1 MVDRILNF
9 LKNKYFIGAVVAVFL
24 GILFNSVASYM
35 QGKANEEEFKKF
47 QEINNS
53 LSSEN
58 SINLEDVDFEFDS
71 IGFEIITKSV
81 FAKKALDE
89 RNFSEAFM
97 LFEDVFFK
105 IKDSS
110 ISKDTKEVLLEQ
122 YYENLI
128 RLSMELDDFNKGD
141 SLIKENKIE
150 TVRYHDVAG
159 DFYKHF
165 QENEIAIYHY
175 DQAMLFDIDESQKNL
190 IKLKK
195 PII

>member
-1 MVDRILNF
+1 MVDRILDF
-9 LKNKYFIGAVVAVFL
+9 LKSKYFIGAVIAVFL
-24 GILFNSVASYM
+24 GLLINSIASYM

-53 LSSEN
+53 LSSAS
-58 SINLEDVDFEFDS
+58 SINLEDVDFEFNS
-71 IGFEIITKSV
+71 LGFEIITKSV

-89 RNFSEAFM
+89 QNFSEAFM
-97 LFEDVFFK
+97 LFEDVFYK

-128 RLSMELDDFNKGD
+128 RLSMELDNFNKGD
-141 SLIKENKIE
+141 SLIKENNLA

-190 IKLKK
+190 IELKK

>member
-1 MVDRILNF
+1 MVDRVLDFI
-9 LKNKYFIGAVVAVFL
+9 KNKYFIGSVVAVFL
-24 GILFNSVASYM
+24 GLLINSIASYA

-58 SINLEDVDFEFDS
+58 PINLEDVDFEFDS

-89 RNFSEAFM
+89 ENLSEASM
-97 LFEDVFFK
+97 LFEDVFNK
-105 IKDSS
+105 VKESS

-128 RLSMELDDFNKGD
+128 RLSMELENFNMGD
-141 SLIKENKIE
+141 NLIKENKLD

-175 DQAMLFDIDESQKNL
+175 DQAMSFDIDDSQKNL

-195 PII
+195 PIN

>member
-1 MVDRILNF
+1 MVDRVLDFI
-9 LKNKYFIGAVVAVFL
+9 KNKYFIGTVVAVFL
-24 GILFNSVASYM
+24 GLLINSLASYA

-58 SINLEDVDFEFDS
+58 PINLEDVDFEFDS

-89 RNFSEAFM
+89 ENLSEASM
-97 LFEDVFFK
+97 LFEDVFNMVK
-105 IKDSS
+105 ESS
-110 ISKDTKEVLLEQ
+110 ISRDTKEVLLEQ

-128 RLSMELDDFNKGD
+128 RLSMELENFNMGD
-141 SLIKENKIE
+141 NLIKANKLD

-175 DQAMLFDIDESQKNL
+175 DQATSFDIDDSQKNL

-195 PII
+195 PIN

>member
-1 MVDRILNF
+1 MVDRILDF
-9 LKNKYFIGAVVAVFL
+9 LKNKYFIGVVVAIFL
-24 GILFNSVASYM
+24 GILINSVVSYM

-58 SINLEDVDFEFDS
+58 SINLEDIDFEFDS

>member
-1 MVDRILNF
+1 MVDRVLDFI
-9 LKNKYFIGAVVAVFL
+9 KNKYFIGAVVAVFL
-24 GILFNSVASYM
+24 GLLINSIASYA

-58 SINLEDVDFEFDS
+58 PINLEDVNFEFDS

-89 RNFSEAFM
+89 ENLSEASM
-97 LFEDVFFK
+97 LFEDVFNK
-105 IKDSS
+105 VKESS

-128 RLSMELDDFNKGD
+128 RLSMELENFSMGD
-141 SLIKENKIE
+141 NLIKENKLDS
-150 TVRYHDVAG
+150 VRYHDIAG

-165 QENEIAIYHY
+165 QKNEIAIYHY
-175 DQAMLFDIDESQKNL
+175 DQAMSFDIDDSQKNL

-195 PII
+195 PIN

>member
-1 MVDRILNF
+1 MIDRVLNF
-9 LKNKYFIGAVVAVFL
+9 LKNKYFIGAVVALFL
-24 GILFNSVASYM
+24 GLLISSIASYVEK
-35 QGKANEEEFKKF
+35 KANEEEFKKF

-58 SINLEDVDFEFDS
+58 QINLENVDFEFDS

-89 RNFSEAFM
+89 ENLSEASI
-97 LFEDVFFK
+97 LFEDVFYK
-105 IKDSS
+105 VKQSS

-128 RLSMELDDFNKGD
+128 RLSMELDNFDKGD
-141 SLIKENKIE
+141 SLIKENKLD
-150 TVRYHDVAG
+150 TFRYHDIAG
-159 DFYKHF
+159 DFYKYF
-165 QENEIAIYHY
+165 QENETAIYHY
-175 DQAMLFDIDESQKNL
+175 DLAVSYDMDDSQKNL

-195 PII
+195 PIN

>member
-1 MVDRILNF
+1 MVDRILDF
-9 LKNKYFIGAVVAVFL
+9 IKNKYFIGAVVAVFIGL
-24 GILFNSVASYM
+24 LINSIASYA

-53 LSSEN
+53 LSSEKP
-58 SINLEDVDFEFDS
+58 INLEDVDFEFDS

-89 RNFSEAFM
+89 ENLSEASM
-97 LFEDVFFK
+97 LFEDVFNVVK
-105 IKDSS
+105 ESS

-128 RLSMELDDFNKGD
+128 RLSMELENFNMGD
-141 SLIKENKIE
+141 NLIKENKLD

-175 DQAMLFDIDESQKNL
+175 DQALSFDIDDSQKNL

-195 PII
+195 PIN

>member
-1 MVDRILNF
+1 MYKR
-9 LKNKYFIGAVVAVFL
+9 
-24 GILFNSVASYM
+24 
-35 QGKANEEEFKKF
+35 Q
-47 QEINNS
+47 
-53 LSSEN
+53 
-58 SINLEDVDFEFDS
+58 DFEFDS

-141 SLIKENKIE
+141 SLIKENKLE

>member
-1 MVDRILNF
+1 MIDRVLNF
-9 LKNKYFIGAVVAVFL
+9 LKNKYFIGAVVALFL
-24 GILFNSVASYM
+24 GLLISSIASYVEK
-35 QGKANEEEFKKF
+35 KANEEEFKKF

-58 SINLEDVDFEFDS
+58 QINLENVDFEFDS

-89 RNFSEAFM
+89 ENLSEASI
-97 LFEDVFFK
+97 LFEDVFYK
-105 IKDSS
+105 VKQSS

-128 RLSMELDDFNKGD
+128 RLSMELDNFDKGD
-141 SLIKENKIE
+141 NLIKENKLD
-150 TVRYHDVAG
+150 TFRYHDIAG
-159 DFYKHF
+159 DFYKYF
-165 QENEIAIYHY
+165 QENETAIYHY
-175 DQAMLFDIDESQKNL
+175 DQAVSFDMDDSQKNL

-195 PII
+195 PIN

>member
-1 MVDRILNF
+1 MVDRVLDFI
-9 LKNKYFIGAVVAVFL
+9 KNKYFIGAVVAVFL
-24 GILFNSVASYM
+24 GLLINSITSYA

-53 LSSEN
+53 LSSEKP
-58 SINLEDVDFEFDS
+58 INLEDVDFEFDS

-89 RNFSEAFM
+89 ENLSEASM
-97 LFEDVFFK
+97 LFEDVFNK
-105 IKDSS
+105 VKESS

-128 RLSMELDDFNKGD
+128 RLSMELENFNMGD
-141 SLIKENKIE
+141 NLIKENKLD

-175 DQAMLFDIDESQKNL
+175 DQAMSFDIDDSQKNL

-195 PII
+195 PIY

>member
-1 MVDRILNF
+1 MVDRILDF
-9 LKNKYFIGAVVAVFL
+9 LKNKYFIGAVVAIFL
-24 GILFNSVASYM
+24 GILINSVASYM
-35 QGKANEEEFKKF
+35 QSKANEEEFKKF

-58 SINLEDVDFEFDS
+58 SINLEDIDFEFDS

-165 QENEIAIYHY
+165 QENELAIYHY

>member
-1 MVDRILNF
+1 MVDRVLDFI
-9 LKNKYFIGAVVAVFL
+9 KNKYFIGAVVAVFL
-24 GILFNSVASYM
+24 GLLINSITSYA

-53 LSSEN
+53 LSSEKP
-58 SINLEDVDFEFDS
+58 INLEDVDFEFDS

-89 RNFSEAFM
+89 ENLSEASM
-97 LFEDVFFK
+97 LFEDVFNK
-105 IKDSS
+105 VKESS

-128 RLSMELDDFNKGD
+128 RLSMELENFNMGD
-141 SLIKENKIE
+141 NLIKENKLD

-175 DQAMLFDIDESQKNL
+175 DQAMSFDIDDSQKNL

-195 PII
+195 PIN

>member
-9 LKNKYFIGAVVAVFL
+9 LKNKYFIGAVVALFL
-24 GILFNSVASYM
+24 GLLISSVASYI
-35 QGKANEEEFKKF
+35 QEKANEEEFKKF

-58 SINLEDVDFEFDS
+58 QIKLENVDFEFDS

-81 FAKKALDE
+81 FANKALDE
-89 RNFSEAFM
+89 ENLLEAST
-97 LFEDVFFK
+97 LFEDVFYK
-105 IKDSS
+105 VKQSS

-128 RLSMELDDFNKGD
+128 RLSMELDNFDKGD
-141 SLIKENKIE
+141 SLIKENKLD
-150 TVRYHDVAG
+150 TFRYHDIAG
-159 DFYKHF
+159 DFYKYF
-165 QENEIAIYHY
+165 QENETAIYHY
-175 DQAMLFDIDESQKNL
+175 DLAVSYDMDDSQKNL

-195 PII
+195 PIN

>member
-1 MVDRILNF
+1 MVDRVLDFI
-9 LKNKYFIGAVVAVFL
+9 KNKYFIGAVVAVFL
-24 GILFNSVASYM
+24 GLLINSITSYA
-35 QGKANEEEFKKF
+35 QEKENEEEFKKF

-53 LSSEN
+53 LSSEKP
-58 SINLEDVDFEFDS
+58 INLEDVDFEFDS

-89 RNFSEAFM
+89 ENLSEASM
-97 LFEDVFFK
+97 LFEDVFNK
-105 IKDSS
+105 VKESS

-128 RLSMELDDFNKGD
+128 RLSMELENFNMGD
-141 SLIKENKIE
+141 NLIKENKLD

-175 DQAMLFDIDESQKNL
+175 DQAMSFDIDDSQKNL

-195 PII
+195 PIN

>member
-1 MVDRILNF
+1 MWLRVWW
-9 LKNKYFIGAVVAVFL
+9 
-24 GILFNSVASYM
+24 SS
-35 QGKANEEEFKKF
+35 QGGRHDTGRNHSRRH
-47 QEINNS
+47 Q
-53 LSSEN
+53 
-58 SINLEDVDFEFDS
+58 SIDCIVRHWLYDELRSRHSDQDVNFEFDS

-81 FAKKALDE
+81 FAKIALDE
-89 RNFSEAFM
+89 ENLSEASM
-97 LFEDVFFK
+97 LFEDVFNK
-105 IKDSS
+105 VKESS

-128 RLSMELDDFNKGD
+128 RLSMELENFNMGD
-141 SLIKENKIE
+141 NLIKDNKLD

-175 DQAMLFDIDESQKNL
+175 DQAMLFDIDDSQKNL

-195 PII
+195 PIN

>member
-1 MVDRILNF
+1 MVDRILDF
-9 LKNKYFIGAVVAVFL
+9 LKNKYFIGAVVAIFL
-24 GILFNSVASYM
+24 GILINSVASYM

-58 SINLEDVDFEFDS
+58 SINLEDIDFEFDS

-165 QENEIAIYHY
+165 QENELAIYHY

>member
-1 MVDRILNF
+1 M
-9 LKNKYFIGAVVAVFL
+9 AVFL
-24 GILFNSVASYM
+24 GLLINSIASYA

-58 SINLEDVDFEFDS
+58 PINLEGVDFEFDS

-89 RNFSEAFM
+89 ENFSEASM
-97 LFEDVFFK
+97 LFEDVFYK
-105 IKDSS
+105 VKESS
-110 ISKDTKEVLLEQ
+110 ISKDTKEVLLAQ

-128 RLSMELDDFNKGD
+128 RLSMELENFNMGD
-141 SLIKENKIE
+141 NLIKENKLD

-175 DQAMLFDIDESQKNL
+175 DQATSFDIDDSQKNL

-195 PII
+195 PIN

>member
-1 MVDRILNF
+1 MIDRVLNF
-9 LKNKYFIGAVVAVFL
+9 LKNKYFIGAVVALFL
-24 GILFNSVASYM
+24 GLLISSIASYVEK
-35 QGKANEEEFKKF
+35 KANEEEFKKF

-58 SINLEDVDFEFDS
+58 QINLDNVDFEFDS

-89 RNFSEAFM
+89 ENLSEASI
-97 LFEDVFFK
+97 LFEDVFYK
-105 IKDSS
+105 VKQSS

-128 RLSMELDDFNKGD
+128 RLSMELDNFDKGD
-141 SLIKENKIE
+141 NLIKENKLD
-150 TVRYHDVAG
+150 TFRYHDIAG
-159 DFYKHF
+159 DFYKYF
-165 QENEIAIYHY
+165 QENETAIYHY
-175 DQAMLFDIDESQKNL
+175 DQAVSFDMDDSQKNL

-195 PII
+195 PIN